1 MFKWLTL
8 LLSLLCIEA
17 DAQQALYSKKISLSD
32 RHFVDSIEIQ
42 WERSQVYVPITI
54 GNRRYR
60 FLLDTGAA
68 QSVVYADTPI
78 EGCIPAG
85 IIRSHDANGA
95 IDTVPMVILPPFT
108 LGHLTISQCQATIQ
122 KRPIKVPNV
131 DGIIGFNLINSG
143 LLAKIDIRNH
153 LLVLTDRKKFFKG
166 EQGYDSRYKLRF
178 HVPYL
183 DVTPAGSYKEL
194 ALFDTGSRSLYVI
207 NRQSFERCVTRT
219 GSLINTQI
227 EGRSIGRHAIG
238 HFGVE
243 PLSEVVFLHLSR
255 LRLGLYSLCDIHTLT
270 TLGESHL
277 GASLLNYGSVIINP
291 RKKRFTF
298 QPYNNLSSDSVS
310 NRQLEI
316 AFVSDQGRPCVG
328 LVWEQGEPHRLG
340 FRQGDIITKINDSI
354 VESFSQFISWPFIV
368 GKEYRFTVCGRD
380 GHTRIIRWKRLKEDN
395 RRN

>member
-1 MFKWLTL
+1 MFRWLTL

-17 DAQQALYSKKISLSD
+17 DAQQALYSKKLALSD
-32 RHFVDSIEIQ
+32 RNFVDSIEVEWQ
-42 WERSQVYVPITI
+42 RSQVYVPITI
-54 GNRRYR
+54 GNKRYR

-68 QSVVYADTPI
+68 QSVIYADTPI
-78 EGCIPAG
+78 DGCTPAG
-85 IIRSHDANGA
+85 EIRSHDANGA
-95 IDTVPMVILPPFT
+95 INMVPMVILPPFT
-108 LGHLTISQCQATIQ
+108 LGHLTVSQCQATIQ
-122 KRPIKVPNV
+122 RRPVKVPNV

-143 LLAKIDIRNH
+143 LLAKIDVRNR
-153 LLVLTDRKKFFKG
+153 LLVLTDRKKFFKS

-183 DVTPAGSYKEL
+183 EVNPAGRYKEA
-194 ALFDTGSRSLYVI
+194 ALFDTGSRSLYVM
-207 NRQSFERCVTRT
+207 NRQSFDHCAALV
-219 GSLINTQI
+219 GNLIDTQV
-227 EGRSIGRHAIG
+227 EGRSMGRHAIG

-243 PLSEVVFLHLSR
+243 PLSEVIFLHLSR
-255 LRLGLYSLCDIHTLT
+255 LRLGLYSLCDLHTLT

-291 RKKRFTF
+291 RKKRVTF
-298 QPYNNLSSDSVS
+298 QPYHSLPSDSVS

-328 LVWEQGEPHRLG
+328 LVWEQGEPYRLG

-354 VESFSQFISWPFIV
+354 VESFSQFLSWPFIV
-368 GKEYRFTVCGRD
+368 GKEYRFTVCDRD
-380 GHTRIIRWKRLKEDN
+380 GHTRIIRWKRLKEEI